1 MAYRQPAVRH
11 RGRNLQGHSA
21 RGAIIC
27 LMKILELLHVMV
39 AQAFY
44 RWAMREINPMH
55 PDVPKIMLRQQQL
68 AEKYRR
74 VWG

>member
-1 MAYRQPAVRH
+1 
-11 RGRNLQGHSA
+11 
-21 RGAIIC
+21 
-27 LMKILELLHVMV
+27 MKIINLLHVVV

-68 AEKYRR
+68 QEKYRR
-74 VWG
+74 IWGSSHLASQ

>member
-1 MAYRQPAVRH
+1 MAPLASIIH
-11 RGRNLQGHSA
+11 R
-21 RGAIIC
+21 
-27 LMKILELLHVMV
+27 MKILELLHVLV

-55 PDVPKIMLRQQQL
+55 PDVPKIMLRQNQL